1 MSQFI
6 MPVEEKMAKKI
17 FALCAVMTVCGAV
30 LFAQEEEHFGKKPG
44 IFSAGLGGS
53 FSADFLSYF
62 LTSAGK
68 DALGEETPAQIGGG
82 FFAFIDVKYI
92 EYDLGL
98 NFLNDADADL
108 SMTSFEIQLI
118 GKYPIVI
125 NNRLAMLP
133 LIGVGF
139 RMVLAQTPSAE
150 GESPVEMQSNVWFK
164 WGWGADFAF
173 TERIYLRPRIL
184 YGIGTNSK
192 SQKEQIDHNNRNTK
206 MIEQIINHGFDVGF
220 AVGYRF

>member
-1 MSQFI
+1 M
-6 MPVEEKMAKKI
+6 EEKMAKKI

-30 LFAQEEEHFGKKPG
+30 LFAQEEENYGKKPG

-53 FSADFLSYF
+53 FSANFLSYF

-68 DALGEETPAQIGGG
+68 DALGEETSTQIGGG
-82 FFAFIDVKYI
+82 FFAFFDVKYV
-92 EYDLGL
+92 ECDLGL
-98 NFLNDADADL
+98 NFLKDADADL
-108 SMTSFEIQLI
+108 SMTSVEMQLV
-118 GKYPIVI
+118 GKYPII
-125 NNRLAMLP
+125 MSERLAMLP
-133 LIGVGF
+133 LIGVSF
-139 RMVLAQTPSAE
+139 RMVLAQNPSVE
-150 GESPVEMQSNVWFK
+150 GESSVEMQSNVWFK
-164 WGWGADFAF
+164 WGWGADFAL

-192 SQKEQIDHNNRNTK
+192 TQKEQIDHQNRNTK